1 MISFL
6 LKTLIAH
13 VLGDFV
19 LQPDHWIKDKQFKK
33 VKSKFLYLHIAIHAV
48 LLLLLLQFN
57 DRFLLAFLIIPIS
70 HYIID
75 IIKIY
80 LDKSINSRLLFSLDQ
95 LAHLAVTLGLTWFYY
110 PKQLSFGFQFSND
123 VWLFFL
129 TILLLS
135 YGVAV
140 LIKVI
145 MSKWDLPEDSDNDS
159 LAKAGKYIGMLER
172 LFVFSFVVM
181 VEWQAIG
188 FLIAAKSVF
197 RFGDLSRAKDR
208 KLTEYILIGTLL
220 SFGFAILIGLLFNF
234 LSGKIHYI

>member
-19 LQPDHWIKDKQFKK
+19 LQSDHWIKDKQLKK
-33 VKSKFLYLHIAIHAV
+33 GKSKFLYLHIAIHAA

-57 DRFLLAFLIIPIS
+57 TAFWLAFLIIPIS
-70 HYIID
+70 HYVID
-75 IIKIY
+75 LIKIY
-80 LDKSINSRLLFSLDQ
+80 LENKINSRYLFVLDQ
-95 LAHLAVTLGLTWFYY
+95 IAHLAVILGLTGYYY
-110 PKQLSFGFQFSND
+110 PEMLMLDFQLSNAI
-123 VWLFFL
+123 LFL
-129 TILLLS
+129 SLSVLLLS

-140 LIKVI
+140 LIKII
-145 MSKWDLPEDSDNDS
+145 MSKWSLPEDSDQDS
-159 LAKAGKYIGMLER
+159 LSKAGKYIGMLER
-172 LFVFSFVVM
+172 LFVFSFVIM
-181 VEWQAIG
+181 EEWQAIG

-220 SFGFAILIGLLFNF
+220 SFGFAILIGLVYKTIVN
-234 LSGKIHYI
+234 IV